1 MSTQTA
7 APNEAPKADPILR
20 LVLQD
25 ADGKSVMSPIQIK
38 IPRELSK
45 RVATLHLTEMLGKL
59 LKAQV
64 GDMLKGLGFK

>member
-1 MSTQTA
+1 
-7 APNEAPKADPILR
+7 
-20 LVLQD
+20 
-25 ADGKSVMSPIQIK
+25 MSPIQIK